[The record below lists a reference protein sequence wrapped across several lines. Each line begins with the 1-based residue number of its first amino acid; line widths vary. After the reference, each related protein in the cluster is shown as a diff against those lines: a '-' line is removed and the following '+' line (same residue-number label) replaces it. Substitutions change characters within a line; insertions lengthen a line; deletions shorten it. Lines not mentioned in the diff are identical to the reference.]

1 VRYAPSFVSLVAAGL
16 LPLGLASAQQPFGTA
31 ARDTAPDREALADT
45 APRIPRSRIAPAGDF
60 GGADSVVYH
69 FLPASRLD
77 VHTGKA
83 GLFGFAG
90 HTHVIRARGFAGR
103 VVYYPKSPAASHV
116 EISVPTARLEVLT
129 PDDTAEIRKV
139 TESMRTEVLEV
150 SRYPE
155 MKLASRSVA
164 VTGDGIHL
172 TAALTMHGETRELP
186 LDLVVELGPDTVH
199 AQTRFAVKQTDF
211 GIKPFSGGPGGTVK
225 VADRVGFEIDAIG
238 AREGPRDSPR
248 DAEHGQ

>member
-1 VRYAPSFVSLVAAGL
+1 VRYAPSLVSLLAVGF
-16 LPLGLASAQQPFGTA
+16 LPLGATSAQQPVGTA
-31 ARDTAPDREALADT
+31 PQHAAPEREALADT
-45 APRIPRSRIAPAGDF
+45 APRISRSRIAPAGDF
-60 GGADSVVYH
+60 GGADSVVYR

-90 HTHVIRARGFAGR
+90 HTHVIRARGFTGR
-103 VVYYPKSPAASHV
+103 VVYYPTSPAASHV
-116 EISVPTARLEVLT
+116 EITVPTERLEVLT

-139 TESMRTEVLEV
+139 TESMRGEVLEV
-150 SRYPE
+150 SRYPQI
-155 MKLASRSVA
+155 KLASRSVA
-164 VTGDGIHL
+164 VTPGGLRL

-211 GIKPFSGGPGGTVK
+211 GIKPFSGGPAGTVK
-225 VADRVGFEIDAIG
+225 VADRVSFDIDAVA
-238 AREGPRDSPR
+238 ARDGPRG
-248 DAEHGQ
+248 E